1 MAKQRVMV
9 PYPEEQSAA
18 VWRFSD
24 YYTFDEQSILA
35 FAPQDSGV
43 YGLYGFD
50 RQIFIGESAN
60 IREALLH
67 HCNKTDFEADRYRPT
82 SFMFEIC
89 SDESRAQRAQELI
102 AKYQPVL
109 QTEPLVDDS
118 WSFVSGQEI
127 SEPFSF
133 DTTRENRFDVPYHS
147 RPGQS
152 RPVEPKRFHLSQ
164 GKIIALGAT
173 LALSLALIFQ
183 FGILKG
189 DSIQKTASAG
199 FDASRIGIP
208 NGTTADEFAATA
220 GASPQP
226 ALPAATNNEAP
237 VESIELTPEA
247 KPQGRIKGID
257 DTASVPAAKPEATA
271 AAAGPRVA
279 ATDANRELA
288 AGAGESA
295 RSSVASATGRGSAW
309 TVQVGASIKK
319 KSIEEQVA
327 RTKAKGYEAYMV
339 ETERDGQTWYRVRI
353 GRFATRAEA
362 EALREILASRE
373 GHRSPFVTND

>member
-1 MAKQRVMV
+1 MAKQRVIV

-18 VWRFSD
+18 VWCFGD

-67 HCNKTDFEADRYRPT
+67 HCRKTDFEAERYRPT

-118 WSFVSGQEI
+118 WSFVSGQEL

-133 DTTRENRFDVPYHS
+133 DATREHQFDVPYHS

-152 RPVEPKRFHLSQ
+152 RPVEHKRFNLSQ

-173 LALSLALIFQ
+173 SVLSLALLFQ

-189 DSIQKTASAG
+189 DSIQKSASAG
-199 FDASRIGIP
+199 FDASRIDIP
-208 NGTTADEFAATA
+208 TTADEFAVTA

-226 ALPAATNNEAP
+226 ALPTATNNEAP

-247 KPQGRIKGID
+247 KPQARIEGMD
-257 DTASVPAAKPEATA
+257 GSASVPAAKPEAGA
-271 AAAGPRVA
+271 AAAGLRVA

-295 RSSVASATGRGSAW
+295 PSSGASAAGRGSPW

-319 KSIEEQVA
+319 ELVVEQVA
-327 RTKAKGYEAYMV
+327 RTKAMGYDGYMV
-339 ETERDGQTWYRVRI
+339 ETERGGQIWYRVRV
-353 GRFATRAEA
+353 GRFNTRAEA
-362 EALREILASRE
+362 EALRKILASRE
-373 GHRSPFVTND
+373 GYHSPFITND